1 MSEKLKQQI
10 LVITTN
16 ILKLIGFII
25 LAIHFQKWWL
35 VLISILFMTSIEYE
49 KDNKND

>member
-1 MSEKLKQQI
+1 MSEELKQQI

-25 LAIHFQKWWL
+25 LAIYFQKWWL
-35 VLISILFMTSIEYE
+35 VLISILFMSSIEYK